1 MIAVDSSAL
10 IAVVFGEP
18 DRDRFFNTINDSPIC
33 LVSSVSVVETRMVV
47 FERRGPTGLKVLG
60 DLLGLPAFQ
69 VTPPG
74 PEDVEAAF
82 AAFLRYGKG
91 RGHPAQ
97 LNLGDVFSYALAKT
111 RGLPLLFK
119 GEDFARTDIASA

>member
-1 MIAVDSSAL
+1 MVDTSAL
-10 IAVVFGEP
+10 VAIVLNEPERESLITRIRQTGIA
-18 DRDRFFNTINDSPIC
+18 
-33 LVSSVSVVETRMVV
+33 LVSSVSAVEMRMVL
-47 FERRGPTGLKVLG
+47 FGRRGMDAVSIG
-60 DLLGLPAFQ
+60 DALLAQPMFQ

-91 RGHPAQ
+91 RGHPAR

-119 GEDFARTDIASA
+119 GEDFARTDIAAA